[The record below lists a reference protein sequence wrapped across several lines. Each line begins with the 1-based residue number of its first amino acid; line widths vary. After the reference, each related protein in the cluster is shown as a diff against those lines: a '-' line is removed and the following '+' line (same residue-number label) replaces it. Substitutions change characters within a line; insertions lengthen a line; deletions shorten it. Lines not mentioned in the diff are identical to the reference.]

1 MGVPRGVC
9 ASVPMSNTRIC
20 LIKREIYP
28 LHAHGHRYPQRA
40 NTMPL
45 HELKFASLVLICLVL
60 PSCSSD
66 GRDESCDIGPDNA
79 GRLRANC
86 SSRGLRDFPT
96 NLRTD
101 IKVLWVTSNHLLAP
115 TWAVLEGL
123 PLLEELDLA
132 HNRIVSLTPRAAM
145 PILHIDASHNA
156 LTELPPLG
164 FLLRLTRLKINDNQI
179 AHLPADAFTALVDL
193 QELFLGNNRLGT
205 LDQSSFTNMDS
216 LRMLSLHGNDLASV
230 SANLMSSMSNLDVL
244 DISNNSLKSLPRGF
258 FEPVLLSYFY
268 GYQNQWICD
277 CSVAYLWEWMH
288 DINDDK
294 VYNSLLQKD
303 IESIVCSDHGPH
315 SAIPLYNLDKDS
327 FCPATLDPSTNV
339 AIPTFPIPVVKTT
352 PRPATTASP
361 SAPTTVQGKPTTAFQ
376 KMTTV
381 SSTTTEMTTAQVTNV
396 PSTVKTTLR
405 TTVEAS
411 TAVPSAAVTRV
422 KTTPWVASTGE
433 ATTSRVVTARAQTT
447 TRSSDDFTNAT
458 RVQTTLATAA
468 PATTTA
474 RAVATTEADTPS
486 STASPTT
493 LHNPT
498 TSPRQTTAA
507 LSAVLTRTSARS
519 RSTPEGDGGEP
530 TTAGRDATVEGTAT
544 ARTSASARTRRW
556 CLCQPEKEATSL
568 DTPRENPCDNRYQL
582 PSTER
587 GLTDDSLSDASF
599 ADALASHLKRL
610 TMTRC
615 LRYGI
620 FPWLLHLIHALMF
633 LALIF
638 CIIQFRGY
646 LVAERHAA
654 SRPTEQGRR
663 RPDHLSRRFQHEII
677 NHPLNLRHRR
687 LLPMGEGTLPSDE
700 TKPFL
705 FRLRHVP
712 EKDPGPEV
720 SIVYF

>member
-1 MGVPRGVC
+1 
-9 ASVPMSNTRIC
+9 
-20 LIKREIYP
+20 
-28 LHAHGHRYPQRA
+28 
-40 NTMPL
+40 MPL
-45 HELKFASLVLICLVL
+45 HELQFASLVLICLLV

-101 IKVLWVTSNHLLAP
+101 IKVLWVTSNHLVAP

-132 HNRIVSLTPRAAM
+132 HNRIVRLTPRAAM

-164 FLLRLTRLKINDNQI
+164 YLLRLTRLKINDNQI
-179 AHLPADAFTALVDL
+179 AHLPADAFAALVDL

-258 FEPVLLSYFY
+258 FEPVFLSYFY

-288 DINDDK
+288 DMNDDK

-315 SAIPLYNLDKDS
+315 SARPLYNLDKDS

-381 SSTTTEMTTAQVTNV
+381 SSTTAEMTTAQVTNV
-396 PSTVKTTLR
+396 PSTVKATLSTTDR
-405 TTVEAS
+405 S
-411 TAVPSAAVTRV
+411 QHRCYDHCPSHKRSLHCQGDSSYDGRSQHRCSQRRGDSREDH
-422 KTTPWVASTGE
+422 PIGGE
-433 ATTSRVVTARAQTT
+433 HGGSNDEPSR
-447 TRSSDDFTNAT
+447 
-458 RVQTTLATAA
+458 
-468 PATTTA
+468 
-474 RAVATTEADTPS
+474 
-486 STASPTT
+486 
-493 LHNPT
+493 H
-498 TSPRQTTAA
+498 
-507 LSAVLTRTSARS
+507 RTSANNHAVLRRLHQCHPAFKLHS
-519 RSTPEGDGGEP
+519 QLQRRRRRRQRAWSQQPK
-530 TTAGRDATVEGTAT
+530 
-544 ARTSASARTRRW
+544 RTRRAAPLHPQ
-556 CLCQPEKEATSL
+556 LCVIR
-568 DTPRENPCDNRYQL
+568 PRV
-582 PSTER
+582 
-587 GLTDDSLSDASF
+587 
-599 ADALASHLKRL
+599 HVKR
-610 TMTRC
+610 
-615 LRYGI
+615 
-620 FPWLLHLIHALMF
+620 P
-633 LALIF
+633 
-638 CIIQFRGY
+638 
-646 LVAERHAA
+646 
-654 SRPTEQGRR
+654 
-663 RPDHLSRRFQHEII
+663 
-677 NHPLNLRHRR
+677 
-687 LLPMGEGTLPSDE
+687 
-700 TKPFL
+700 
-705 FRLRHVP
+705 
-712 EKDPGPEV
+712 
-720 SIVYF
+720 

>member
-1 MGVPRGVC
+1 M
-9 ASVPMSNTRIC
+9 
-20 LIKREIYP
+20 
-28 LHAHGHRYPQRA
+28 
-40 NTMPL
+40 
-45 HELKFASLVLICLVL
+45 
-60 PSCSSD
+60 
-66 GRDESCDIGPDNA
+66 
-79 GRLRANC
+79 
-86 SSRGLRDFPT
+86 
-96 NLRTD
+96 
-101 IKVLWVTSNHLLAP
+101 
-115 TWAVLEGL
+115 WAALEGL

-132 HNRIVSLTPRAAM
+132 HNRIVSVTPRAAM
-145 PILHIDASHNA
+145 PILHIDASHNE

-164 FLLRLTRLKINDNQI
+164 FLRRLTRLKINDNQI
-179 AHLPADAFTALVDL
+179 AHLPADAFAALVDL

-216 LRMLSLHGNDLASV
+216 LRMLSVPGNDLASV
-230 SANLMSSMSNLDVL
+230 SADLMSSMTNLDVL
-244 DISNNSLKSLPRGF
+244 DISNNSLKSLPSGF
-258 FEPVLLSYFY
+258 FEPVFLSYFY

-277 CSVAYLWEWMH
+277 CSVAYFWEWMH
-288 DINDDK
+288 DMNDDK

-303 IESIVCSDHGPH
+303 IESILCSDHGPH
-315 SAIPLYNLDKDS
+315 SATPLYNLDKDS
-327 FCPATLDPSTNV
+327 FCPATHDPSTNV

-381 SSTTTEMTTAQVTNV
+381 SSTTAEMTTAQVTNV
-396 PSTVKTTLR
+396 PSTVRATLR

-411 TAVPSAAVTRV
+411 TAVPSAAATRV

-433 ATTSRVVTARAQTT
+433 ATASRVIAARAQTT
-447 TRSSDDFTNAT
+447 TRSSGDFTNAT

-474 RAVATTEADTPS
+474 RAVATTAADAPS
-486 STASPTT
+486 STAAAPAT

-507 LSAVLTRTSARS
+507 LGAALTRTSARS
-519 RSTPEGDGGEP
+519 RATPEGGGGGGGGEP
-530 TTAGRDATVEGTAT
+530 TTARRDATVEGTAT
-544 ARTSASARTRRW
+544 ARTSASARTQRW
-556 CLCQPEKEATSL
+556 CLCRPEEAAAPPETS
-568 DTPRENPCDNRYQL
+568 RENPCDNRFR
-582 PSTER
+582 PPPTEG
-587 GLTDDSLSDASF
+587 GLTDGFLSDASLSDA
-599 ADALASHLKRL
+599 LVSHLKRL
-610 TMTRC
+610 TTTRC

-620 FPWLLHLIHALMF
+620 FPWLLHLIHALLF

-638 CIIQFRGY
+638 CILQLRGY

-654 SRPTEQGRR
+654 SCLTKQGRR
-663 RPDHLSRRFQHEII
+663 RPDYLSRRFQHEII

-687 LLPMGEGTLPSDE
+687 QLPMGEGTLPSVE
-700 TKPFL
+700 TKPFV

-720 SIVYF
+720 SIVYC